1 MSTVSQICGVAIA
14 GINKIVTASKSSIS
28 SIYGIT
34 VQSGELGVYD
44 LYTPDDYGVQTP
56 EGDQVSVQVDII
68 ILTVNNGT
76 SSLTSDGDI
85 WLTGAVTFLDTPTGE
100 DVLTPTGDYVVIV
113 E

>member
-34 VQSGELGVYD
+34 VQSGEMGVYD

-56 EGDQVSVQVDII
+56 TGDQVSVQVDVI
-68 ILTVNNGT
+68 ILTVADATNT
-76 SSLTSDGDI
+76 LTSDGDV
-85 WLTGAVTFLDTPTGE
+85 WLTGAVTLLDTPEGE
-100 DVLTPTGDYVVIV
+100 DLLTPTSDYVAIV